1 MSIIL
6 DALRK
11 SENER
16 QTQSPAEF
24 AAIPSSAGSK
34 SVPRWIWIL
43 AMLLTINLVVLI
55 GLLLR
60 PDRTPP
66 KPAQAVEI
74 IELDLLEEA
83 AQPSFVDQVAVARLN
98 APAEKEAPSENM
110 PVAETPLAK
119 LANAN
124 YPSIHE
130 VRASGLIAIDDL
142 HLDIHVYS
150 TVPEDRFV
158 FINMSKHREGSRLD
172 EGPLVTQITPDGVV
186 LHYQGTSFLLPRD

>member
-24 AAIPSSAGSK
+24 AAIPSSTASK
-34 SVPRWIWIL
+34 SVPRWIWIV
-43 AMLLTINLVVLI
+43 AMLLAINLVVLI

-60 PDRTPP
+60 PDRIPP
-66 KPAQAVEI
+66 ISVQTGEI
-74 IELDLLEEA
+74 IELDLSEEA
-83 AQPSFVDQVAVARLN
+83 AQPSFTDQVAVARLN
-98 APAEKEAPSENM
+98 EPAEKEAPIENL
-110 PVAETPLAK
+110 PAVETPPVKPAD
-119 LANAN
+119 AN
-124 YPSIHE
+124 YPSILE
-130 VRASGLIAIDDL
+130 VRANGLIAIDDL

-172 EGPLVTQITPDGVV
+172 EGPLVTEITPDGVV
-186 LHYQGTSFLLPRD
+186 LHHQGTSFLLPRD

>member
-24 AAIPSSAGSK
+24 AAIPSSTASK
-34 SVPRWIWIL
+34 SVPRWIWIV
-43 AMLLTINLVVLI
+43 AMLLAINLVVLI

-60 PDRTPP
+60 PDRIPP
-66 KPAQAVEI
+66 IPVQTGEI
-74 IELDLLEEA
+74 IELDLSEEA
-83 AQPSFVDQVAVARLN
+83 AQPSFTDQVAVARLN
-98 APAEKEAPSENM
+98 EPAEKEAPIENL
-110 PVAETPLAK
+110 PAVETPPVKPAD
-119 LANAN
+119 AN
-124 YPSIHE
+124 YPNIHE
-130 VRASGLIAIDDL
+130 VRANGLIAIDDL

-172 EGPLVTQITPDGVV
+172 EGPLVTEITPDGVV
-186 LHYQGTSFLLPRD
+186 LHHQGTSFLLPRD